1 MQLANPLAVV
11 TPTVDGPVLEVLAR
25 AEAEFTAPEIHR
37 LAGSRS
43 EDGIRKACARLA
55 RQGIVTQRRAG
66 NAWMYSL
73 NRQHLAA
80 DAIIRIADL
89 RSTLFRRIREEFDK
103 WETQPVYA
111 ALFGSAVRGDHHDSS
126 DIDLFIV
133 RPDDV
138 DETGWDVHVG
148 ALATL
153 ITAWTGN
160 DTRPFELTESEVL
173 QSAGGEPT
181 LVAIAEE
188 GVTMA
193 GKANWLAKA
202 LRHARSSQSRG
213 ADRT

>member
-1 MQLANPLAVV
+1 MQLGNPLAVV

-25 AEAEFTAPEIHR
+25 AESEFTAPEIHR

-43 EDGIRKACARLA
+43 EDGIRKACVRLA

-80 DAIIRIADL
+80 EAIIGIANL
-89 RSTLFRRIREEFDK
+89 RSALFRRIREEFGK
-103 WETQPVYA
+103 WEITPVYA
-111 ALFGSAVRGDHHDSS
+111 ALFGSAVRGDHHEGS

-138 DETGWDVHVG
+138 DESAWDENVG
-148 ALATL
+148 ALATM

-173 QSAGGEPT
+173 ASVAVEPV
-181 LVAIAEE
+181 LVAIATE
-188 GVTMA
+188 GLTMA
-193 GKANWLAKA
+193 GSANWLANA
-202 LRHARSSQSRG
+202 LRHARASRSRG
-213 ADRT
+213 AGRS